1 MVSSLEEETKDLQ
14 IEEQNAMIDKE
25 RNSDLQFIARCFE
38 TPGKAP
44 NRCVISRV
52 LHVSWKKI
60 TGRSIF
66 LPRTTIAYRQKR
78 RQLNFDDLL
87 IDQAMQEVLFMFSG
101 EQKLLRNIVV
111 DILLGYNGSQS
122 SLPVTS
128 PFYPLPMSILI
139 SSNSIAPQSKSL
151 NYLLDC
157 YSRIATEKR
166 KHPKRSSAFPISDVL
181 PILKEKCVEYSSH
194 VLKGLVD
201 KCQIYLPGYL
211 HDFMTSTCTD
221 LSRFNEI
228 FTPVLQSLFLLIQ
241 RASLFG
247 YTHRRPINALSKLI
261 EICCDSN
268 NNIRSIRF
276 LIINQIQFFLGPFL
290 LVSVIRK
297 AEKFFS
303 GDSVTDK
310 SVILMLQRELQSTK
324 TSLYKIFDTIPAN
337 NMCRDAIFEYL
348 TEDASSLVKDGFMLN
363 LLSILQMLC
372 MMIELNT
379 VDPLYPFNS
388 STFIKIKKDTRLKLT
403 LQEAAE
409 WQKRLENTH
418 GRMKPTFTTKCW
430 FLTLHC
436 HHIALLPALRPYREI
451 SRDLQ
456 KKQKKFDEYQIA
468 NLQRENSFNFLIGF
482 EDFIEQRWTQDLK
495 QLVKS
500 KLCSEA
506 GSYAQFHRTTEMIG
520 DIVEFLLFTSE

>member
-66 LPRTTIAYRQKR
+66 LPRTTIA
-78 RQLNFDDLL
+78 
-87 IDQAMQEVLFMFSG
+87 
-101 EQKLLRNIVV
+101 NIVV

-166 KHPKRSSAFPISDVL
+166 NAFPISDVL

-430 FLTLHC
+430 FFTLHC